1 MRGNSRR
8 LPVLRAGRLV
18 RIRRAI
24 ESDQAELARLRAD
37 PDIDHFMG
45 IDASPSAWLWRHVP
59 LGDQSAALT
68 DLMITTLVGDPLGLV
83 SLWDRAIPHNAA
95 ELSIWIGAGHR
106 DRGYG
111 SEALRLTLRYAFDD
125 LHLHKVYLRVLEF
138 NHRARRTYEKCGFVV
153 EGVLREEMCIESVW
167 HSLLYMGV
175 LASDFQDADLAFEP
189 IDEFD
194 SRMPPAVV

>member
-1 MRGNSRR
+1 M
-8 LPVLRAGRLV
+8 
-18 RIRRAI
+18 
-24 ESDQAELARLRAD
+24 
-37 PDIDHFMG
+37 
-45 IDASPSAWLWRHVP
+45 
-59 LGDQSAALT
+59 
-68 DLMITTLVGDPLGLV
+68 

-175 LASDFQDADLAFEP
+175 LASDFQAADLAFEP